1 MCYLDLSCL
10 SPGTDEH
17 GGLGCNAGG
26 YESCRFCGF
35 GEFIACPGAVRSV
48 LLFDVIVDTPIEEF
62 DEDSYAQNLMGLPFD
77 PQPMAVDLFVTGASI
92 RVTATLVFDDD
103 GGALSAGSMLG
114 SMELDA
120 LSSALGV
127 SLDLVVDIETVSM
140 AFEEA
145 PKPPSWL
152 GSRYRR

>member
-1 MCYLDLSCL
+1 
-10 SPGTDEH
+10 
-17 GGLGCNAGG
+17 
-26 YESCRFCGF
+26 
-35 GEFIACPGAVRSV
+35 
-48 LLFDVIVDTPIEEF
+48 
-62 DEDSYAQNLMGLPFD
+62 
-77 PQPMAVDLFVTGASI
+77 MAVDLFVTGASS

-145 PKPPSWL
+145 PKPPSSPGL
-152 GSRYRR
+152 FLSTSAASAASAAQAAAGQCASQAKQAPSSSPV